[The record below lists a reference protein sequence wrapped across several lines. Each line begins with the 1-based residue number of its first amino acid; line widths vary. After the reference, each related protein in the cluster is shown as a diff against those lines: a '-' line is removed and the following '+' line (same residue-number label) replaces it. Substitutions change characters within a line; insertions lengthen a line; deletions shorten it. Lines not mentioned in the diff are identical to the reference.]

1 MNRELQTIIV
11 EVEKAVV
18 GKREVI
24 EKILMALLAD
34 GHVLLDDIPGV
45 GKTTLAVALSRTL
58 GLTYNRIQFT
68 PDVLPSDIVGFSIY
82 NKDSGCFEY
91 KSGVVSNTNLLLGD
105 EINRTSSKT
114 QSALL
119 EAMEERQVTVD
130 GTTYPLQKPFAVI
143 ATQNNVGT
151 AGTQLLPYAQ
161 MDRFLV
167 RLSIGYPDYE
177 AQMSILR
184 DRQSTDPIGSVA
196 QVITRDDVLRMQA
209 EVRAVTAKDSILDYI
224 TRLAMASREHPMVE
238 VGISPR
244 GTLFLD
250 RMAKA
255 HAYLEGRDYV
265 TGGDVQAIFHDVCA
279 HRVILNQK
287 SRLSGGTVTRV
298 RAVCGV
304 GMGQTGTQT
313 DNTRKKSAISADIP
327 LFTLQGN
334 FDVKKLHGVYRL
346 MMEIMVKTAGK
357 GLAEKKD
364 RTPEEDDMLDMM
376 RCGGERVKE
385 ENLGAVLDWYSAQR

>member
-119 EAMEERQVTVD
+119 EAMEERQVTVVAAS
-130 GTTYPLQKPFAVI
+130 KK
-143 ATQNNVGT
+143 VGT
-151 AGTQLLPYAQ
+151 AGIQLLPYAQ

-196 QVITRDDVLRMQA
+196 QVVTRDDVLRMQA
-209 EVRAVTAKDSILDYI
+209 EVRAVIAKDSILDYI

-287 SRLSGGTVTRV
+287 SRLSGGTVTQV
-298 RAVCGV
+298 LNELLETVEV
-304 GMGQTGTQT
+304 
-313 DNTRKKSAISADIP
+313 P
-327 LFTLQGN
+327 
-334 FDVKKLHGVYRL
+334 
-346 MMEIMVKTAGK
+346 
-357 GLAEKKD
+357 D
-364 RTPEEDDMLDMM
+364 R
-376 RCGGERVKE
+376 RQ
-385 ENLGAVLDWYSAQR
+385 A